1 MLSLIRVNL
10 RSRCYRWLELTYDQD
25 IIVAETANT
34 VKLSSANLAITLL
47 LLLTTTSEAMVR
59 TKDTQ
64 IIGGT
69 RVVARKTKSP
79 KKKIVAPVPVTNK
92 RRFRPGNLT

>member
-1 MLSLIRVNL
+1 
-10 RSRCYRWLELTYDQD
+10 
-25 IIVAETANT
+25 
-34 VKLSSANLAITLL
+34 
-47 LLLTTTSEAMVR
+47 MVR

-92 RRFRPGNLT
+92 RRFRPGNLKLNLIKINCIMIYSDDAEHIDMIHCMM

>member
-1 MLSLIRVNL
+1 
-10 RSRCYRWLELTYDQD
+10 
-25 IIVAETANT
+25 
-34 VKLSSANLAITLL
+34 
-47 LLLTTTSEAMVR
+47 MVR

-92 RRFRPGNLT
+92 RRFRPGNLTL